1 MKVGDLVRH
10 RDAPRAPDRG
20 PGIVISFSMSRHGGA
35 ISLVDVHWTGAQR
48 PPVVIYGYMPSEL
61 RPLDESR

>member
-10 RDAPRAPDRG
+10 RDDPLTQRG
-20 PGIVISFSMSRHGGA
+20 PGIVISFSMRSGV
-35 ISLVDVHWTGAQR
+35 SLVDVYWTGRDCA
-48 PPVVIYGYMPSEL
+48 PVAVYGYMPSEL

>member
-10 RDAPRAPDRG
+10 RDDPLTQRG